1 MSHETVLC
9 NAPPNNNASFEQQP
23 PRQPPQ
29 AHHTIVQPTPT
40 AVPQNTVPVLP
51 PDGAAQ
57 AVTNTKNALTP
68 DEMKQKWF
76 EETRGWIMV
85 VAVLV
90 ASVTYTTGLNPPG
103 GLWQD
108 DSNGHEAG
116 DPILHYKSPNRYKT
130 FFYANATAFMAS
142 LVIIILLMNERFYFS
157 KSKVIMLNISMVLG
171 LVSLMISYA
180 AGCARKISTSMYVI
194 VLAVVVLLFVIYS
207 AHVLP
212 YICSFTN
219 KRAPWMRDVVGPG
232 IVSLEDSVHNRKER
246 SEMTKSASV

>member
-1 MSHETVLC
+1 MSHVTGLS
-9 NAPPNNNASFEQQP
+9 NAPPSNNESFELQP
-23 PRQPPQ
+23 PHRPPQ
-29 AHHTIVQPTPT
+29 AHHTIVEPIPTEV
-40 AVPQNTVPVLP
+40 AENTVPILP
-51 PDGAAQ
+51 PDGVAQ
-57 AVTNTKNALTP
+57 AVTITKNALTP

-76 EETRGWIMV
+76 EEMRGWIMV

-116 DPILHYKSPNRYKT
+116 DPILHYKSPNRYTT

-180 AGCARKISTSMYVI
+180 AGCARKISTSIYVI

-207 AHVLP
+207 AHFLP
-212 YICSFTN
+212 YICSFTDR
-219 KRAPWMRDVVGPG
+219 RAPWVREVVGPG
-232 IVSLEDSVHNRKER
+232 IVSVQDSVHNRKDR